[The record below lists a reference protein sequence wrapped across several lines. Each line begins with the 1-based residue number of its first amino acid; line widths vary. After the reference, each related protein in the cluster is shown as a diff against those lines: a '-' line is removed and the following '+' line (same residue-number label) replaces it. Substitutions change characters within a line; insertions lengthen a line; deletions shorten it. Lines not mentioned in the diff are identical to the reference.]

1 MILGKND
8 LDTDE
13 TYEVYPEDIAEELA
27 FDGTLSFSEAAH
39 RAASR
44 KQLERKGYTY
54 CSIKGIRH
62 KVTKDELGNVKITPA
77 PFHLLNWSKVKNV

>member
-44 KQLERKGYTY
+44 NQLERKGYT
-54 CSIKGIRH
+54 

-77 PFHLLNWSKVKNV
+77 PFQLLNWSKVKNV